1 MGGKMSRNPVSVK
14 DILDSG
20 RFTLY
25 QTWICTLCFLLAFFD
40 GFDLSLVGVSLPK
53 ISEFLNSTPAALG
66 VAMSAGNVGAL
77 IGAFVL
83 GMLADRFGR
92 KQMLLVSAFT
102 FGIFTLAIAF
112 IQSVEQLVLLRFIA
126 GLGLGGAVPNA
137 LAFGSEYA
145 PSNKRATL
153 ATTMYAG
160 VAIGATCAGLFSSY
174 LLPKYGWQSL
184 FLVGGIV
191 ACIIGLIALV
201 SLPEPLEFLV
211 KRGKDSD
218 RARIHKIVSKI
229 APSYASV
236 EDVEFVSSEERLPG
250 VPFKHLFK
258 EGRAANT
265 ILLWMAF
272 VLSYYL
278 VWLILSWTPTML
290 KESGA
295 SSKEFSLAF
304 ACVNMGA
311 VMATVLVGI
320 LMDKFSPFEIL
331 KIGFFLAFVS
341 VLTFGYFASSTL
353 IVVAVVSI
361 VMGFFVIGGNSGLMG
376 LAAISYPADIRGT
389 GLGWATGVGRFGSLL
404 APVVG
409 GIMLTESWSVNV
421 ICTTNAILALVVI
434 LIIFVMQKVNSTKTR
449 TG

>member
-1 MGGKMSRNPVSVK
+1 MSNSLVSVK
-14 DILDSG
+14 DVLDSG

-25 QTWICTLCFLLAFFD
+25 QTWVCTLCFLLAFFD

-53 ISEFLNSTPAALG
+53 IAEFLESTPAALG
-66 VAMSAGNVGAL
+66 MAMSAGNVGAL
-77 IGAFVL
+77 IGALVL

-102 FGIFTLAIAF
+102 FGVFTLAIAF

-145 PSNKRATL
+145 PSSKRATL

-174 LLPKYGWQSL
+174 FLPKYGWQSL
-184 FLVGGIV
+184 FLAGGII
-191 ACIIGLIALV
+191 ACLIGFIALI
-201 SLPEPLEFLV
+201 SLPEPLEFLI
-211 KRGKDSD
+211 KRGTDRDKD
-218 RARIHKIVSKI
+218 RIRRIVSRI
-229 APSYASV
+229 APSYASA
-236 EDVEFVSSEERLPG
+236 EDVEFISSEERLPG
-250 VPFKHLFK
+250 VPFKYLFK
-258 EGRAANT
+258 EGRTANT

-272 VLSYYL
+272 ILSYYL
-278 VWLILSWTPTML
+278 LWLILSWTPTLL

-295 SSKEFSLAF
+295 SPQEFSLAF

-311 VMATVLVGI
+311 VIATVLIGI
-320 LMDKFSPFEIL
+320 LMDKFSPFNIL

-341 VLTFGYFASSTL
+341 VFIFGYFASSTFA
-353 IVVAVVSI
+353 VVALVSI
-361 VMGFFVIGGNSGLMG
+361 VMGFFVIGSNSGLMG

-389 GLGWATGVGRFGSLL
+389 GLGWATGVGRSGSLL

-409 GIMLTESWSVNV
+409 GVMLTESWSVNA
-421 ICTTNAILALVVI
+421 ICTTNAMLALVVI
-434 LIIFVMQKVNSTKTR
+434 LIIFIMQKVKNPD
-449 TG
+449 

>member
-1 MGGKMSRNPVSVK
+1 MAKNSVSVK
-14 DILDSG
+14 EVLDSG

-53 ISEFLNSTPAALG
+53 IVEFLESTPAALG

-77 IGAFVL
+77 IGALVL

-102 FGIFTLAIAF
+102 FGIFTFAIAF

-145 PSNKRATL
+145 PTNKRATL

-184 FLVGGIV
+184 FLVGGTV
-191 ACIIGLIALV
+191 ACLIGFIALI
-201 SLPEPLEFLV
+201 SLPEPLEFLI
-211 KRGKDSD
+211 KRGKDRDKD
-218 RARIHKIVSKI
+218 RIRRIVSKI
-229 APSYASV
+229 APSYASA
-236 EDVEFVSSEERLPG
+236 EDVEFVSSEKRLPG

-278 VWLILSWTPTML
+278 LWLILSWTPTLL

-295 SSKEFSLAF
+295 STQESSLAF
-304 ACVNMGA
+304 AFVNMGA
-311 VMATVLVGI
+311 VIATVSIGI
-320 LMDKFSPFEIL
+320 LMDKFGPYKIL
-331 KIGFFLAFVS
+331 KIGFLLAFIS
-341 VLTFGYFASSTL
+341 VFIFGYFASDTF
-353 IVVAVVSI
+353 IVVAVVSAI
-361 VMGFFVIGGNSGLMG
+361 MGFFVIGSNSGLMG

-389 GLGWATGVGRFGSLL
+389 GLGWATGIGRSGSLL

-409 GIMLTESWSVNV
+409 GIMLTESWSVNA

-434 LIIFVMQKVNSTKTR
+434 LIIFVMQKVNSSKTR
-449 TG
+449 TD

>member
-1 MGGKMSRNPVSVK
+1 MSGNSVSVK
-14 DILDSG
+14 DVLDSG

-25 QTWICTLCFLLAFFD
+25 QAWICALCFLLAFFD

-53 ISEFLNSTPAALG
+53 IAEFLNSTPAALG
-66 VAMSAGNVGAL
+66 VAMSVGNVGAL
-77 IGAFVL
+77 IGALVL

-92 KQMLLVSAFT
+92 KKMLLISAFT

-112 IQSVEQLVLLRFIA
+112 VQSVEQLILLRFVA

-160 VAIGATCAGLFSSY
+160 VAFGATCAGLLSSF
-174 LLPKYGWQSL
+174 LLPRYGWQSL

-191 ACIIGLIALV
+191 ACVIGVIALF
-201 SLPEPLEFLV
+201 SLPESLEFLV
-211 KRGKDSD
+211 KRKNDSD
-218 RARIHKIVSKI
+218 MVNVKKIVSRI
-229 APSYASV
+229 APSYASARGI
-236 EDVEFVSSEERLPG
+236 EFVSSEERLPG

-258 EGRAANT
+258 DGRTANT

-272 VLSYYL
+272 VFSYYL
-278 VWLILSWTPTML
+278 LWLILSWTPTLL
-290 KESGA
+290 KNSGA
-295 SSKEFSLAF
+295 SPQEFSLAF

-311 VMATVLVGI
+311 VVATVLIGI
-320 LMDKFSPFEIL
+320 LMDKFSPFKIL
-331 KIGFFLAFVS
+331 KIGFFLAFLS
-341 VLTFGYFASSTL
+341 VFVFGYFASSTF
-353 IVVAVVSI
+353 IVVAVVSAI
-361 VMGFFVIGGNSGLMG
+361 MGFFVIGSNAGLMG

-389 GLGWATGVGRFGSLL
+389 GLGWATGVGRSGSLL

-409 GIMLTESWSVNV
+409 GIMLTESWSVNA
-421 ICTTNAILALVVI
+421 ICTTNSLLALVVI
-434 LIIFVMQKVNSTKTR
+434 VIIFIMQKVDSR
-449 TG
+449 

>member
-1 MGGKMSRNPVSVK
+1 MTSNSVSIK
-14 DILDSG
+14 DVLDSG
-20 RFTLY
+20 RFTFY
-25 QTWICTLCFLLAFFD
+25 QIWICALCFLLAFFD

-53 ISEFLNSTPAALG
+53 IAEFLNSTPAALG
-66 VAMSAGNVGAL
+66 IAMSAGNVGAL
-77 IGAFVL
+77 IGALVL

-102 FGIFTLAIAF
+102 FGVFTLSIAY

-174 LLPKYGWQSL
+174 LLPRYGWQSL
-184 FLVGGIV
+184 FLVGGTV
-191 ACIIGLIALV
+191 ACLIGFIALL
-201 SLPEPLEFLV
+201 SLPESLEFLV

-218 RARIHKIVSKI
+218 KARTHKIVSKI
-229 APSYASV
+229 TPSYASLK
-236 EDVEFVSSEERLPG
+236 DVEFVSSEERLPG
-250 VPFKHLFK
+250 VPIKHLFK
-258 EGRAANT
+258 EGRTANT

-278 VWLILSWTPTML
+278 LWLILSWTPTLL

-295 SSKEFSLAF
+295 SSREFSLAF

-311 VMATVLVGI
+311 VVATVLIGI
-320 LMDKFSPFEIL
+320 LMDKFSPFRIL
-331 KIGFFLAFVS
+331 KIGFFLAFAS
-341 VLTFGYFASSTL
+341 IFIFGYFASSTFF
-353 IVVAVVSI
+353 VVAMVSAI
-361 VMGFFVIGGNSGLMG
+361 MGFFVIGSNSGLMG
-376 LAAISYPADIRGT
+376 FAAISYPADIRGT
-389 GLGWATGVGRFGSLL
+389 GLGWATGIGRSGSFL

-409 GIMLTESWSVNV
+409 GIMLTEGWSVNAF
-421 ICTTNAILALVVI
+421 CTTNAILALIVI
-434 LIIFVMQKVNSTKTR
+434 VIIFMMQKVHAGK
-449 TG
+449 

>member
-1 MGGKMSRNPVSVK
+1 MPGNSVSVK
-14 DILDSG
+14 DVLDSG

-25 QTWICTLCFLLAFFD
+25 QTWICALCFLLAFFD

-53 ISEFLNSTPAALG
+53 IAEFLNSTPAALG
-66 VAMSAGNVGAL
+66 VAMSVGNVGAL
-77 IGAFVL
+77 IGALVL

-102 FGIFTLAIAF
+102 FGIFTLAISF
-112 IQSVEQLVLLRFIA
+112 IQSVEQLIFLRFIA

-160 VAIGATCAGLFSSY
+160 VAIGATFAGLFSSY
-174 LLPKYGWQSL
+174 FLPRYGWQSL
-184 FLVGGIV
+184 FFAGGTV
-191 ACIIGLIALV
+191 ACLIGFIALI
-201 SLPEPLEFLV
+201 SLPESLEFLV
-211 KRGKDSD
+211 KRNNNRDK
-218 RARIHKIVSKI
+218 ARIHKIVSKI
-229 APSYASV
+229 APSYSSLK
-236 EDVEFVSSEERLPG
+236 DIEFISSEQRLPG
-250 VPFKHLFK
+250 APFKHLFK
-258 EGRAANT
+258 EGRAVNT
-265 ILLWMAF
+265 VLLWMAF

-278 VWLILSWTPTML
+278 LWLILSWTPTLL

-295 SSKEFSLAF
+295 SSQEFSLAF

-311 VMATVLVGI
+311 VVATVLIGI
-320 LMDKFSPFEIL
+320 LMDRFSPFKIL
-331 KIGFFLAFVS
+331 KIGFFLAFAS
-341 VLTFGYFASSTL
+341 IFIFGYFASSTFL
-353 IVVAVVSI
+353 AVAVVSAI
-361 VMGFFVIGGNSGLMG
+361 MGFFVIGSNSGLMG

-389 GLGWATGVGRFGSLL
+389 GLGWATGVGRSGSLL

-409 GIMLTESWSVNV
+409 GIMLTKNWSINT

-434 LIIFVMQKVNSTKTR
+434 LIIFIMQKVNSRRIK
-449 TG
+449 